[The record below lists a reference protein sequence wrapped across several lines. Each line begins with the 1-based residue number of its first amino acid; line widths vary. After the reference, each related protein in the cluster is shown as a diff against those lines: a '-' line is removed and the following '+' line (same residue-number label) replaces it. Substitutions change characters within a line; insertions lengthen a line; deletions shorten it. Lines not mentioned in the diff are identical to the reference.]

1 MIMKANYK
9 TPKKEKKEVNI
20 TEEAIVDESGNLGM
34 SLYDINKNFMAG
46 QPALSQDELTAGLK
60 VIENYVFDTYK
71 NSTYFMLLCKELSYY
86 TMFVRDSKS
95 STNILTNEVLNC
107 LQWIAKDIL
116 SIELNTTNNT
126 PEIWIRTPEEEIVCM
141 YFFNYGDGVI
151 DFGG

>member
-1 MIMKANYK
+1 MKANYK
-9 TPKKEKKEVNI
+9 MPKRGLRKEANI
-20 TEEAIVDESGNLGM
+20 IEEAIIDESGNLGM
-34 SLYDINKNFMAG
+34 SLYDVNKNFMAG
-46 QPALSQDELTAGLK
+46 QSALSQDELTAGLK

-86 TMFVRDSKS
+86 TVFVRDSKS

-141 YFFNYGDGVI
+141 YFFNYDDGVI

>member
-1 MIMKANYK
+1 MKANYK
-9 TPKKEKKEVNI
+9 TPKRGLRREAGI
-20 TEEAIVDESGNLGM
+20 IEEAMIDESGKLGM
-34 SLYDINKNFMAG
+34 SLYDVNKNFMAD
-46 QPALSQDELTAGLK
+46 QPALSQDELTASLK
-60 VIENYVFDTYK
+60 VIEDYAFDTYK

-86 TMFVRDSKS
+86 TVFVRDSKS

-126 PEIWIRTPEEEIVCM
+126 PEIWIRTPEEEIACM
-141 YFFNYGDGVI
+141 YFFNYDDGVI

>member
-20 TEEAIVDESGNLGM
+20 IEEAIVDESGNLGM

-46 QPALSQDELTAGLK
+46 QSALSQDELTAGLK

-141 YFFNYGDGVI
+141 YFFNYDDGVV

>member
-20 TEEAIVDESGNLGM
+20 TEEAIVDESGNLGI

-116 SIELNTTNNT
+116 SIELNTINNT

-141 YFFNYGDGVI
+141 YFFNYDDGVI

>member
-20 TEEAIVDESGNLGM
+20 TEEAIVDETGNLGM
-34 SLYDINKNFMAG
+34 SLYNINKNFMAG

-86 TMFVRDSKS
+86 TTFVRDSKS
-95 STNILTNEVLNC
+95 STNILMNEVLNC

-141 YFFNYGDGVI
+141 YFFNYDDGVI

>member
-1 MIMKANYK
+1 MSEVIDFSTKA
-9 TPKKEKKEVNI
+9 
-20 TEEAIVDESGNLGM
+20 TEEQKKVTLVDENGKAANLGIGNL
-34 SLYDINKNFMAG
+34 YDVNKNFMAG

-86 TMFVRDSKS
+86 TVFVRDSKS

-141 YFFNYGDGVI
+141 YFFNYDDGVI